1 MFSFFRSLS
10 KSKLGTAIIA
20 LFFLM
25 ILVGF
30 AVGDLANIG
39 SGNIGFG
46 SGSSTLAKAGD
57 QVVDQRQLSDAMQR
71 RLQQVRQQ
79 DPNADYATILPEFER
94 ILNALIDERSLIG
107 FAARHGF
114 HLSKRLID
122 AEIAQIPQ
130 TRGLNGQF
138 SEHAY
143 QGFLAQQRLT
153 DREVREIIS
162 ASLLERLM
170 VAPVAANARV
180 AVGMATPYASMLLEA
195 REGETAAIPIDLFKA
210 GLRPTDADLQRHYEA
225 NRARYMV
232 PEQRVVRFAR
242 IGPQQVANV
251 TASEQE
257 ITAFYNANRATYEPK
272 DTRVVSQAVVPDQ
285 ATANAI
291 AARAKGGATIQAAAA
306 PAGANAAVTSLDA
319 QTRQSYASIAGERAA
334 AAVFAAPSGSVVGPV
349 QSDFGWVVAK
359 IQSVKTEGGKP
370 LAAARAEIAAKLTAD
385 KRRQAVEDLV
395 DQVQTAVDDGSNFVE
410 AAAAAK
416 LTPEATPLI
425 MANGTSRT
433 NASFRAP
440 AELAAAIKAAFE
452 IAGNDPPEIVS
463 LPNNAGYVLVAP
475 GDVVPAA
482 PAPLA
487 SIRERVATDWIN
499 DQAQQRARAAATAI
513 AAKAAQ
519 GMPLAQAVRSAGVS
533 LPAIRPLAARRM
545 QIATAQA
552 PVPPAI
558 RTLFS
563 LTQGKSRLVA
573 DPRSRTFYVVKV
585 NKIVPGNALLQPAL
599 VGQMQ
604 RELQSAS
611 GDDYVA
617 QLLNAIRQDMKVQR
631 NESAIAAEKQRLV
644 TTGG

>member
-1 MFSFFRSLS
+1 
-10 KSKLGTAIIA
+10 
-20 LFFLM
+20 
-25 ILVGF
+25 
-30 AVGDLANIG
+30 
-39 SGNIGFG
+39 
-46 SGSSTLAKAGD
+46 
-57 QVVDQRQLSDAMQR
+57 
-71 RLQQVRQQ
+71 
-79 DPNADYATILPEFER
+79 
-94 ILNALIDERSLIG
+94 
-107 FAARHGF
+107 
-114 HLSKRLID
+114 
-122 AEIAQIPQ
+122 
-130 TRGLNGQF
+130 
-138 SEHAY
+138 
-143 QGFLAQQRLT
+143 
-153 DREVREIIS
+153 
-162 ASLLERLM
+162 
-170 VAPVAANARV
+170 
-180 AVGMATPYASMLLEA
+180 
-195 REGETAAIPIDLFKA
+195 
-210 GLRPTDADLQRHYEA
+210 
-225 NRARYMV
+225 
-232 PEQRVVRFAR
+232 
-242 IGPQQVANV
+242 
-251 TASEQE
+251 
-257 ITAFYNANRATYEPK
+257 
-272 DTRVVSQAVVPDQ
+272 
-285 ATANAI
+285 
-291 AARAKGGATIQAAAA
+291 
-306 PAGANAAVTSLDA
+306 
-319 QTRQSYASIAGERAA
+319 
-334 AAVFAAPSGSVVGPV
+334 V

-617 QLLNAIRQDMKVQR
+617 QLLNAIRQDMKVER

>member
-1 MFSFFRSLS
+1 MFSFFRRLS

-57 QVVDQRQLSDAMQR
+57 QEVDQRQLSDAMQR

-79 DPNADYATILPEFER
+79 DPSADYATILPEFER

-138 SEHAY
+138 SEQAY

-162 ASLLERLM
+162 ASVLERLM

-210 GLRPTDADLQRHYEA
+210 GLRPTDADLQRHYQA

-242 IGPQQVANV
+242 IGAQQVANV

-272 DTRVVSQAVVPDQ
+272 DIRVISQAVVPDQ
-285 ATANAI
+285 ATAKAI
-291 AARAKGGATIQAAAA
+291 AARAKGGATIAAAAA

-334 AAVFAAPSGSVVGPV
+334 AAVFAAPSGAVVGPV

-416 LTPEATPLI
+416 LTLEATPLI
-425 MANGTSRT
+425 MANGTSRA

-487 SIRERVATDWIN
+487 SIRERAATDWIN

-519 GMPLAQAVRSAGVS
+519 GMPLAQAVRTAGVS

-611 GDDYVA
+611 GQDYVA

-644 TTGG
+644 TSGG